1 MTTTKKPAA
10 KPATKT
16 ATKPAT
22 KKLTV
27 SNLANI
33 KAGALAGDGERL
45 LPTKGEATDKSYK
58 VDHYSKSSTASTSR

>member
-10 KPATKT
+10 
-16 ATKPAT
+16 KPAT

-33 KAGALAGDGERL
+33 KAGALAGDGETL
-45 LPTKGEATDKSYK
+45 LKTKGEASDKSYK
-58 VDHYSKSSTASTSR
+58 VDHYTKSATTSTSR